1 MKRNKIFALALGC
14 VALCSLPACED
25 DANDWGFDEEHNR
38 MFRSTNFELVKEE
51 PTSVLLAFNGVTD
64 ATKYIFDFSQGDS
77 LLFDN
82 IVSTRELLADT
93 MTAYRQ
99 DVSPVNTEYRM
110 LFDNLN
116 GTTRYSVRMKAV
128 NERDGMESGYSQLF
142 FVTPDEQ
149 IFTKV
154 TPGTTIAQ
162 LKWQADKEATTI
174 KYAQLEGKNPVD
186 TTWFEPH
193 TLSAAEKAAGSWT
206 IENLTLGTNY
216 IAQIFNGDVRRG
228 VYRFTT
234 LGAKNGTLIEV
245 QPSDNINEVL
255 AAASGDVTLSFAGG
269 ETYTVGGRLNIPAT
283 VTNLYL
289 AGNAKDGVLPTLLIS
304 DISLAGP
311 MEHFAVQYLDFAG
324 DNAGFMTNL
333 GGVNIFKSASFE
345 GCYIHDIRNCLVRI
359 STNEA
364 DVESVVVNDCIL
376 ERISTGGWGIFNL
389 NARTFNKLAVTNST
403 LIDISDQ
410 ICDVSVP
417 IDEVEFTNITF
428 CNYNYKMDK
437 WLRFNK
443 QPKGITVTANIYCGD
458 LSGGKI
464 NSGYGDYA
472 GWLNFSG
479 CYITSD
485 FTINKRPFIDA
496 KILDISSEELFVDPR
511 NGDFHFRPEAKFE
524 GDGKVGD
531 PRWWTE

>member
-1 MKRNKIFALALGC
+1 MKRNKIFALAFGC
-14 VALCSLPACED
+14 IALCSLPACQE

-38 MFRSTNFELVKEE
+38 LFRSTSFELVKEE
-51 PTSVLLAFNGVTD
+51 PTSVLLSFKGVSN

-99 DVSPVNTEYRM
+99 DVSAVNTEYRM

-128 NERDGMESGYSQLF
+128 DEKNGMESGYSQLF
-142 FVTPDEQ
+142 FITPDEQ

-154 TPGTTIAQ
+154 TPGTTIAS
-162 LKWQADKEATTI
+162 LKWKADKEATTI
-174 KYAQLEGKNPVD
+174 KYALLEGENQVD

-193 TLSAAEKAAGSWT
+193 TLTAAEKAAGAWT
-206 IENLTLGTNY
+206 IEGLTLGTKY
-216 IAQIFNGDVRRG
+216 LAQIFNGEVRRG
-228 VYRFTT
+228 SYPFTT

-255 AAASGDVTLSFAGG
+255 ATASGEVTLSFMGG

-283 VTNLYL
+283 VSSLYL
-289 AGNAKDGVLPTLLIS
+289 AGNAKDGVLPKLLIG
-304 DISLAGP
+304 DIGLAGP
-311 MEHFAVQYLDFAG
+311 MERFAVQYLEFAG

-333 GGVNIFKSASFE
+333 GGVNIFKNASFE

-359 STNEA
+359 STDDA
-364 DVESVVVNDCIL
+364 DVETVEVKDCIL
-376 ERISTGGWGIFNL
+376 ERISTSGWGIFNL
-389 NARTFNKLAVTNST
+389 KARSFKKLSMTNST
-403 LIDISDQ
+403 LVDIYDQ
-410 ICDVSVP
+410 ICDVSIA
-417 IDEVEFTNITF
+417 IDEVEFTNLTHV
-428 CNYNYKMDK
+428 NYIELQK

-443 QPKGITVTANIYCGD
+443 QPKGITVTGVIFAGD
-458 LSGGKI
+458 MGGKKI

-472 GWLNFSG
+472 GWLNFAG
-479 CYITSD
+479 CYLTSD
-485 FTINKRPFIDA
+485 FTVNKRPFNDA
-496 KILDISSEELFVDPR
+496 KILDITTDELFVDPK